1 MKIINKENS
10 SISWYFQ
17 EKKIQINFEYYGHA
31 IYSERYKIIVVMS
44 NYPERS
50 VFNVKAYSLN
60 GDFIS
65 EVSRKRNEDLIYNY
79 ISENPSVNSGVV
91 IIASYEKIVEN
102 FYDWQFEI
110 DLDKFEITNR
120 IAPSY

>member
-1 MKIINKENS
+1 
-10 SISWYFQ
+10 
-17 EKKIQINFEYYGHA
+17 
-31 IYSERYKIIVVMS
+31 MS